1 MVVVVVLE
9 VESLL
14 ALVLVLTL
22 ALQALARALPRE
34 EELELLVLG
43 VTSIPRNASTIS
55 LGVDEDGVVVAV
67 VDMDKGETEDEEAV
81 EDMVRLNKLVPRGSV
96 EIGSHLASHREKQW
110 VVTTQSTA
118 FPTRSTVVMSDEVD
132 SIKRRCV
139 CCRPYM

>member
-1 MVVVVVLE
+1 MVVVLE

-43 VTSIPRNASTIS
+43 VTSKPRNVSTIS

-67 VDMDKGETEDEEAV
+67 VDMDKGETEE
-81 EDMVRLNKLVPRGSV
+81 S
-96 EIGSHLASHREKQW
+96 S
-110 VVTTQSTA
+110 
-118 FPTRSTVVMSDEVD
+118 
-132 SIKRRCV
+132 
-139 CCRPYM
+139 